1 MSTVCLEIA
10 ERIAAGEFD
19 SDGPTSIILYDNAW
33 GGQGYGVIF
42 RGQFP
47 EKYAP
52 SPFIKNPR
60 VWWTK
65 EGGKMG
71 VE

>member
-1 MSTVCLEIA
+1 MSTVSLELA

-19 SDGPTSIILYDNAW
+19 DDCPTSIVLYDNAW

-42 RGQFP
+42 HDQDR

-52 SPFIKNPR
+52 SPYVRNPR
-60 VWWTK
+60 IWWTK
-65 EGGKMG
+65 EEGKTG

>member
-19 SDGPTSIILYDNAW
+19 SDNPTAIIKYDNAW

-42 RGQFP
+42 AGRNP
-47 EKYAP
+47 ETYAP
-52 SPFIKNPR
+52 SPFVKNPR

-65 EGGKMG
+65 EGGRTG